1 MIEKIPDEALPEDLL
16 FLGYAGS
23 LAHGTHRPKSDPDSI
38 DDVDLIGVYAETPC
52 FYLGFGGRD
61 VKEYK
66 EGEWDVVSYELRK
79 LVGLL
84 LKQNP
89 NVMGLLWLSADRVLV
104 AEEEW
109 RVLLDHRGLFV
120 SKRAYF
126 SFAGYARGQF
136 RRMTHYADNNP
147 QRQAEIDTLNAEM
160 MHRSALTRQRGPGNY
175 AREPY
180 RDWSM
185 QKLRA
190 RYNDL
195 RGASGY
201 MGEKRKALVERFGY
215 DCKNASHLIRLLRMC
230 LEFLPDGELR
240 VDRSGIDAD
249 ELVAIKRGEWT
260 LEEVNAEAEAL
271 FASCESA
278 YARSPLPEKPDRE
291 GAEELLVSLLRRRM
305 GTVDRS

>member
-1 MIEKIPDEALPEDLL
+1 M

-38 DDVDLIGVYAETPC
+38 DDVDLIGAYAERPR

-79 LVGLL
+79 LVSLL

-89 NVMGLLWLSADRVLV
+89 NVMGLLWMPADKVLV

-109 RVLLDHRGLFV
+109 RTLLDHRDLFV

-136 RRMTHYADNNP
+136 LRMTHYVDNNP
-147 QRQAEIDTLNAEM
+147 ERRGEIDALNAEM
-160 MHRSALTRQRGPGNY
+160 THRNALTRQRGPGNY

-185 QKLRA
+185 QKLRT

-230 LEFLPDGELR
+230 QEFLLNGELQ
-240 VDRSGIDAD
+240 VDRTGIDAD
-249 ELVAIKRGEWT
+249 ELVSIKRGERT
-260 LEEVNAEAEAL
+260 LEQVNAEAERL
-271 FASCESA
+271 FALCEDA
-278 YARSPLPEKPDRE
+278 YKRSKLPEQPIRE
-291 GAEELLVSLLRRRM
+291 RAEDLLVGMLNQRM
-305 GTVDRS
+305 SKKGTDT